1 MTHTYWTKEMCW
13 QEALKYITKR
23 DFYVANKKAYLYAY
37 RHGYLNEI
45 CSHII
50 KLGNLKHKCVYCY
63 EFPDNHVYVGITYD
77 FFKRKRDRET
87 RLDDTVTQHIIKTNL
102 VPTHKQL
109 TSYIPVEEAVFL
121 EGKFVEEY
129 KSHNWYI
136 LNKAKTGGVGVSILY
151 WTKEKCLE
159 KALKYTTKNDFWCN
173 NKGAYDSARRNK
185 WLPEIC
191 SHMKPYRKWTK
202 ERCEI
207 KALLCDTRSE
217 FKKKYGGAY
226 QTAKIN
232 KWLDEICQYMII
244 LCKPKGYWTLETC
257 IEDFKKYTSK
267 GEWRK
272 NSPSVYT
279 FACKHNYLRECYQ

>member
-1 MTHTYWTKEMCW
+1 MIIAGC
-13 QEALKYITKR
+13 
-23 DFYVANKKAYLYAY
+23 KKD
-37 RHGYLNEI
+37 
-45 CSHII
+45 
-50 KLGNLKHKCVYCY
+50 KCVYAY
-63 EFPDNHVYVGITYD
+63 EFSDRSVYVGITNNIQRRTSD
-77 FFKRKRDRET
+77 RKRRPY
-87 RLDDTVTQHIIKTNL
+87 DTVTRYTNESGL
-102 VPTHKQL
+102 IPIHKQL
-109 TSYIPVEEAVFL
+109 TELLPVEEAVFL
-121 EGKFVEEY
+121 EAKFVEEY
-129 KSHNWYI
+129 KNNNWYI